1 VYDKNVFT
9 TIEHIRIKVFIDN
22 ENFFLYNA
30 SIMNTNNTQNLSLDR
45 LNTVLLDQYEA
56 FSNLDLGTPREVLSD
71 ILEGLKSN
79 KILVITGLRR
89 VGKSTLLAQIARTHL
104 ANNYYFI
111 NFEDERLLN
120 LTVDQFDRVHEALI
134 GLFGERKIFLFDEI
148 QNVPEWE
155 RFVRRLHDQGFQFI
169 ITGSNSSLLGEEL
182 GTKLTGRSL
191 RFELFPFSFE
201 EYLRFNNVKLPDI
214 SGLTTRNKGSLLQQ
228 SRKYI
233 TNGGIPDAL
242 KYPQLDILKSLYD
255 DVIYRDIAARYNID
269 NVKSLQELT
278 FYLVS
283 NPASEISFNKLKTNL
298 KLGSGNT
305 VKKYISYL
313 ENAWLFFTIN
323 KYAFSVK
330 EQQIAAKKVYGIDTG
345 LLSSVGFSF
354 SENTGKLMENLVFLQ
369 LRRKYKDIYYYKTKG
384 NHEVD
389 FYIPSQRLAIQVSQD
404 LSNFDTKDRELR
416 SLAELSNELNKKHQ
430 LQIITL
436 ADKENSTVDK
446 KAVEIIPLYE
456 WLLQT

>member
-1 VYDKNVFT
+1 MSEN
-9 TIEHIRIKVFIDN
+9 ICLIVFIDS

-30 SIMNTNNTQNLSLDR
+30 SIMNNENSLNLSLER

-56 FSNLDLGTPREVLSD
+56 FSNVDLGTPREILSE
-71 ILEGLKSN
+71 ISEGLKSN

-104 ANNYYFI
+104 ADNYYFI

-120 LTVDQFDRVHEALI
+120 FTADQFDRLHEALI

-155 RFVRRLHDQGFQFI
+155 RFVRRLHDQGLQFV
-169 ITGSNSSLLGEEL
+169 ITGSNSSLLGQEL
-182 GTKLTGRSL
+182 GIKLTGRSL
-191 RFELFPFSFE
+191 RYELFPFSFE
-201 EYLRFNNVKLPDI
+201 EYLRFNNTKLPEL
-214 SGLTTRNKGSLLQQ
+214 SALTTRKRGSLRQQ
-228 SRKYI
+228 SREYLA
-233 TNGGIPDAL
+233 NGGIPDAL
-242 KYPQLDILKSLYD
+242 KFPQLDILKSLYD

-269 NVKSLQELT
+269 NVRSLQELA

-283 NPASEISFNKLKTNL
+283 NPTAEISFNKLKTNL
-298 KLGSGNT
+298 KLGSVNT
-305 VKKYISYL
+305 VTKYISYL

-345 LLSSVGFSF
+345 LLNAVGFSF
-354 SENTGKLMENLVFLQ
+354 SENVGKLMENLVFLQ
-369 LRRKYKDIYYYKTKG
+369 LRRNFQDIYYYKTKQ
-384 NHEVD
+384 NREVD
-389 FYIPSQRLAIQVSQD
+389 FYIPSQKLAIQVSQD
-404 LSNFDTKDRELR
+404 LSSESTKERELR
-416 SLAELSNELNKKHQ
+416 SLAELDEEMKGKHH

-436 ADKENSTVDK
+436 ADKDSLLIEKKTVE
-446 KAVEIIPLYE
+446 VTPLYE
-456 WLLQT
+456 WLLQE